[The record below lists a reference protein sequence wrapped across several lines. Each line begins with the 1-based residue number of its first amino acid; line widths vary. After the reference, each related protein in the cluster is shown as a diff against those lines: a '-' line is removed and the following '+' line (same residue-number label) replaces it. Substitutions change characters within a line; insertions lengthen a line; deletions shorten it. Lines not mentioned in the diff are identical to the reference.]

1 MAKASRFNIAEL
13 TKQKLIENNTSNK
26 GKIRSTIDS
35 MLTVAELSAKVVSNE
50 IIFFNGNRLTEMF
63 EELDNASTTR
73 TK

>member
-1 MAKASRFNIAEL
+1 MAKASTFNIAEL